1 MVFRYEWCLRP
12 GSTAN
17 RLKGR
22 DSWMGHRP
30 GTVEA
35 GPAGQREEPGGSAL
49 FTQASAH
56 HTGSTAAGKDLHIP
70 T

>member
-1 MVFRYEWCLRP
+1 MSGVSGKAPQQTDSEV
-12 GSTAN
+12 
-17 RLKGR
+17 KIHGR
-22 DSWMGHRP
+22 GHRR

-56 HTGSTAAGKDLHIP
+56 HTGSTVAGKDLHIP